1 MAGATIYL
9 QQQILNLLFR
19 TLASYKP
26 AGIWIALFTAL
37 PTDSGGGTEVSGGN
51 YARQQVTQA
60 DANWTAPTSAS
71 PSVIDNVNAITWT
84 DPVTWSG
91 TVVGWGIYDASSAGN
106 LLLWF
111 DSTDKV
117 VSSGDTVRFAAG
129 ALDVTHD

>member
-1 MAGATIYL
+1 MAGATIFL
-9 QQQILNLLFR
+9 QQQILNSLFR
-19 TLASYKP
+19 SAAAYKP
-26 AGIWIALFTAL
+26 AAIYIGLFTAN

-60 DANWTAPTSAS
+60 DGNWTAPTSAS
-71 PSVIDNVNAITWT
+71 PSVIDNVNAITFT

-91 TVVGWGIYDASSAGN
+91 TVTGWGIFDAASAGN
-106 LLLWF
+106 LLIWF

-117 VSSGDTVRFAAG
+117 VSSGDTVRFSAG